1 MWPPRLWR
9 ERNALS
15 RYWNALV
22 QGAAEEELTPLAAAL
37 DAEQLALIDRLRT
50 RPRYRPDPAFVARL
64 ERDLVRDLAL
74 THTDTV
80 PLSRPGPALVRW
92 RPSTTRAWSV
102 AGALPAAAALGPR
115 TAAHGASRRR
125 HPGCR
130 IPDLHPPGS
139 RTRHCSR
146 DSSGGDAGNTGC
158 RGEPCSHAILAGHP
172 ATFGGGGVCLED

>member
-1 MWPPRLWR
+1 MWPPRQWR

-22 QGAAEEELTPLAAAL
+22 QGAAEEDLTPLAAAL

-80 PLSRPGPALVRW
+80 PLSRRPRARPMASFHHACLASPAPSPRPRRW
-92 RPSTTRAWSV
+92 ALAPLLT
-102 AGALPAAAALGPR
+102 GAFSSSPPWLPH
-115 TAAHGASRRR
+115 T
-125 HPGCR
+125 
-130 IPDLHPPGS
+130 
-139 RTRHCSR
+139 
-146 DSSGGDAGNTGC
+146 
-158 RGEPCSHAILAGHP
+158 
-172 ATFGGGGVCLED
+172 